1 MHTYIY
7 NKILCVHSI
16 IVLLLLFLLLSFS
29 LFLLWYCHCSCYFYV
44 IVGSISIIVMLFIL
58 VIRSIVVT
66 IVIAILRPEHS
77 NGTCWQLLSWL
88 ICSEISAYDRVLLLR
103 YVLSRAVRGSA

>member
-1 MHTYIY
+1 
-7 NKILCVHSI
+7 
-16 IVLLLLFLLLSFS
+16 
-29 LFLLWYCHCSCYFYV
+29 
-44 IVGSISIIVMLFIL
+44 MLFIL

-103 YVLSRAVRGSA
+103 YVLSRAVRGVGLGYLPAATFFSLTLR